1 MGRLL
6 DILDQYD
13 GDVEGVCD
21 RFLGDEELLL
31 QCLLQFAKD
40 QGFQLFETAIMEKE
54 YQQAFEYAH
63 GLKGVTGN
71 LGLTPLY
78 DELCKVVE
86 NLRAENYGNIQ
97 DDFLLVKVQYRLCMR
112 MMKAIEEEF
121 K

>member
-13 GDVEGVCD
+13 GDAEGVCD

-40 QGFQLFETAIMEKE
+40 QSFGLLETAIDQKE

-78 DELCKVVE
+78 TELCKVVE
-86 NLRAENYGNIQ
+86 ELRTENFQ
-97 DDFLLVKVQYRLCMR
+97 QVPDAFLLVKVQYQLCMR
-112 MMKAIEEEF
+112 MMKEIEDEF

>member
-6 DILDQYD
+6 DILDRYD
-13 GDVEGVCD
+13 GDAEGVCD

-31 QCLLQFAKD
+31 QCLLKFEKD
-40 QGFQLFETAIMEKE
+40 QSFQLLETAIMEQE

-78 DELCKVVE
+78 HELCQVVE
-86 NLRAENYGNIQ
+86 NLRAKEYDHIQ
-97 DDFLLVKVQYRLCMR
+97 DDFVPVKVQYLLYMR
-112 MMKAIEEEF
+112 MMKEIEEEF

>member
-6 DILDQYD
+6 DILDHYD
-13 GDVEGVCD
+13 GDAEGVCD
-21 RFLGDEELLL
+21 RFLGDETLLL
-31 QCLLQFAKD
+31 KCLLQFSKD
-40 QGFQLFETAIMEKE
+40 QSFGHLETAIEQKE

-86 NLRAENYGNIQ
+86 NLRAQEYESIQ
-97 DDFLLVKVQYRLCMR
+97 DDFLMVKVQYQLCMR
-112 MMKAIEEEF
+112 MMKEIEEEF

>member
-6 DILDQYD
+6 DILDRYD
-13 GDVEGVCD
+13 GDAEGVCD

-31 QCLLQFAKD
+31 QCLFQFAKD
-40 QGFQLFETAIMEKE
+40 QGFQLLESAIMEQE

-78 DELCKVVE
+78 HELCKVVE
-86 NLRAENYGNIQ
+86 NLKAEDYEKVL
-97 DDFLLVKVQYRLCMR
+97 DDFVLVKVQYLLYMR
-112 MMKAIEEEF
+112 MMKEIEEEF